1 MPKLTPIIILIINN
15 TDKENGFTSQM
26 EQWSILSNI
35 VNYAQYDR
43 NLRNFHELDIKA
55 IDQKNQREMYDRLKD
70 EDRQVLQLD
79 FGNNPDK

>member
-1 MPKLTPIIILIINN
+1 
-15 TDKENGFTSQM
+15 M

-35 VNYAQYDR
+35 VNYAKYDR